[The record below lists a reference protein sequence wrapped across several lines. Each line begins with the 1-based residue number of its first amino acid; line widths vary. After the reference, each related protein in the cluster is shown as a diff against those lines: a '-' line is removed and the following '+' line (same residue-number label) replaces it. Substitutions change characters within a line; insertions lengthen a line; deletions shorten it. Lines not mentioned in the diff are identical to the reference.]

1 MKIDP
6 TRSWAAVEERLAAT
20 DNPRHRQLLQV
31 LLDHLEAEA
40 TKDFDRLVSTLSDD
54 PQYHFWIPD
63 AGFDAGPKGYDA
75 VTAHYTQLYEEGR
88 NTVQYDIER
97 IVVDDYCIVTEGVFH
112 QVFPGRVLV
121 DRGLEVD
128 DPSSPYALTMR
139 LVLFWPYDA
148 DGKLTGEDSYSD
160 GLMFT
165 PERITKLSPED
176 LPASYADSAA

>member
-6 TRSWAAVEERLAAT
+6 NRSWAAVEERLAT
-20 DNPRHRQLLQV
+20 TENPRQRLLLQV

-40 TKDFDRLVSTLSDD
+40 TKDFDRLLSTLSND

-63 AGFDAGPKGYDA
+63 AGFDAGPKGHDA

-88 NTVQYDIER
+88 NVVQYDIER
-97 IVVDDYCIVTEGVFH
+97 IVVDDHCIVTEGVFH
-112 QVFPGRVLV
+112 QVYPGRVLV
-121 DRGLEVD
+121 GRGLEVD
-128 DPSSPYALTMR
+128 DPASPYALTMR
-139 LVLFWPYDA
+139 LVLFWPYD
-148 DGKLTGEDSYSD
+148 DEGKLTGEDSYSD

-176 LPASYADSAA
+176 LPDSYVDSAA